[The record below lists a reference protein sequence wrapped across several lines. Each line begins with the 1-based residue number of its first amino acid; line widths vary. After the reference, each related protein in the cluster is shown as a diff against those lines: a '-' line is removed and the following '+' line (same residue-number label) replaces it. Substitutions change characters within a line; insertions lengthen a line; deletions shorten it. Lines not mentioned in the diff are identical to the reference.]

1 MLVVKD
7 ALWWV
12 FPLTLY
18 SGMRIE
24 EAMGL
29 LTGDVREVDGVLCF
43 VVEPRPERP
52 LKTVSSRRLVPVHS

>member
-1 MLVVKD
+1 
-7 ALWWV
+7 
-12 FPLTLY
+12 
-18 SGMRIE
+18 MRIE